1 MMSRTIEE
9 VEKQLRALR
18 LHGMAQTLQARCL
31 QAQQGASL
39 SVLDVLTQLMQD
51 ELDCRQSRLIERRL
65 HNSGLD
71 EFKIMQDF
79 DWSYNPR
86 LPKREIMELL
96 SVKFVQ
102 NADDALLIGHPGT
115 GKSHIAKAVSHAA
128 IQSGYQ
134 VAYRE
139 AQGFFDDI
147 FEATQTGRRKKLFKM
162 FCGADLLVIDD
173 LFLQKRLP
181 QTAAEDLLDVI
192 LDRYRHRKSSLI
204 TSNRPVEDWGK
215 LLGDNAAASAIL
227 DRLLHRG
234 HLLKFE
240 GKSYRLKEA
249 SKRLALEKKNI

>member
-1 MMSRTIEE
+1 MSRTIEE

-18 LHGMAQTLQARCL
+18 LHGMAQTLHARCL
-31 QAQQGASL
+31 QAQQSEGISI
-39 SVLDVLTQLMQD
+39 LDVLTQLAQD
-51 ELDCRQSRLIERRL
+51 ELDCRQSRLIERHL
-65 HNSGLD
+65 HQSGLD
-71 EFKIMQDF
+71 DFKIMQDF
-79 DWSYNPR
+79 DWSYNPK
-86 LPKREIMELL
+86 LPKREILDLL

-115 GKSHIAKAVSHAA
+115 GKSHVAKAVAHAA

-134 VAYRE
+134 VACRE
-139 AQGFFDDI
+139 AQRFFDDI
-147 FEATQTGRRKKLFKM
+147 FEATQIKRRNKLLKF

-192 LDRYRHRKSSLI
+192 LDRYRHRKSTMI
-204 TSNRPVEDWGK
+204 TSNRPIEDWGM

-227 DRLLHRG
+227 DRLLHHG

-249 SKRLALEKKNI
+249 SKRLALERKSN